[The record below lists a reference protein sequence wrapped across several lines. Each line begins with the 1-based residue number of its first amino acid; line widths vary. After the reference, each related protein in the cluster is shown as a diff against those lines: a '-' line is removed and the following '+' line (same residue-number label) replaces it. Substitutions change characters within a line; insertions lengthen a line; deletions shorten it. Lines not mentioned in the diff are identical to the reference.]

1 MQIEILRDRRIFVY
15 FHLNK
20 GGNGIRSPPDL
31 KFELKIKFQ
40 IQEDKTVKYASKKV
54 FILENGKYKE
64 ITYSKLQ
71 ELEQSDKSYAEKFF
85 LLLYG
90 MLMKVTAETYK
101 AYYKDKRRQKYI
113 DERSLLNGDVSY
125 DALDTDE
132 TLGAEVFAD
141 TKTNVEATV
150 INKMTVAELRK
161 AFLLLSPDERE
172 LMTAIYIQNLTE
184 REYAKQKGVYHNAVH
199 KRKLR
204 ILEKLK
210 KFLDGKICDYVSRRK
225 ICARGACTN
234 YMVSQ
239 YNFNG

>member
-40 IQEDKTVKYASKKV
+40 IQEDKTVKYAPKKV

-64 ITYSKLQ
+64 ITYSELQ
-71 ELEQSDKSYAEKFF
+71 KLEQSDKSYAEKFF
-85 LLLYG
+85 LPLYG
-90 MLMKVTAETYK
+90 MLMEVTAETYK
-101 AYYKDKRRQKYI
+101 AYYKDQRRQKYI
-113 DERSLLNGDVSY
+113 DKRSLLNGDVSY

-141 TKTNVEATV
+141 KKTDVEAAV

-161 AFLLLSPDERE
+161 AFLLLSPDEKKLLIEHFFDEKSQVE
-172 LMTAIYIQNLTE
+172 LS
-184 REYAKQKGVYHNAVH
+184 KQYGVNQSSIS
-199 KRKLR
+199 RKINR
-204 ILEKLK
+204 IIAKLK
-210 KFLDGKICDYVSRRK
+210 KFLE
-225 ICARGACTN
+225 N
-234 YMVSQ
+234 
-239 YNFNG
+239 

>member
-40 IQEDKTVKYASKKV
+40 IQEDKTVKYAPKKV

-64 ITYSKLQ
+64 ITYSELQ

-85 LLLYG
+85 LPLYG
-90 MLMKVTAETYK
+90 MLMEVTAETYK

-141 TKTNVEATV
+141 TKTDVEAAV

-161 AFLLLSPDERE
+161 AFLLLSPDEKKLLIEHFFDEKSQVE
-172 LMTAIYIQNLTE
+172 LS
-184 REYAKQKGVYHNAVH
+184 KQYGVNQSSIS
-199 KRKLR
+199 RKINR
-204 ILEKLK
+204 IIAKLK
-210 KFLDGKICDYVSRRK
+210 KFLE
-225 ICARGACTN
+225 N
-234 YMVSQ
+234 
-239 YNFNG
+239 

>member
-1 MQIEILRDRRIFVY
+1 M
-15 FHLNK
+15 
-20 GGNGIRSPPDL
+20 
-31 KFELKIKFQ
+31 
-40 IQEDKTVKYASKKV
+40 KYAPKKV

-64 ITYSKLQ
+64 ITYSELQ
-71 ELEQSDKSYAEKFF
+71 KLEQSDKSYAEKFF
-85 LLLYG
+85 LPLYG
-90 MLMKVTAETYK
+90 MLMEVTAETYK
-101 AYYKDKRRQKYI
+101 AYYKDQRRQKYI

-172 LMTAIYIQNLTE
+172 LITAIYIQNLTE

-210 KFLDGKICDYVSRRK
+210 KFLDR
-225 ICARGACTN
+225 
-234 YMVSQ
+234 
-239 YNFNG
+239 

>member
-20 GGNGIRSPPDL
+20 GGQYRIRSPPDL

-40 IQEDKTVKYASKKV
+40 IQEDKTVKYAPKKV

-64 ITYSKLQ
+64 ITYSELQ
-71 ELEQSDKSYAEKFF
+71 KLEQSGKSYAEKFF
-85 LLLYG
+85 LPLYG
-90 MLMKVTAETYK
+90 MLMEVTAETYK
-101 AYYKDKRRQKYI
+101 WYYKDKRRQKYI

-125 DALDTDE
+125 DE

-172 LMTAIYIQNLTE
+172 LITAIYIQNLTE

-210 KFLDGKICDYVSRRK
+210 KFLDR
-225 ICARGACTN
+225 
-234 YMVSQ
+234 
-239 YNFNG
+239 

>member
-40 IQEDKTVKYASKKV
+40 SQEDKTVKYAPKKV

-64 ITYSKLQ
+64 ITYSELQ
-71 ELEQSDKSYAEKFF
+71 KLEQSDKSYAEKFF
-85 LLLYG
+85 LPLYG
-90 MLMKVTAETYK
+90 MLMEVTAETYK

-125 DALDTDE
+125 DALDTDD

-141 TKTNVEATV
+141 KKTDVEAAV

-161 AFLLLSPDERE
+161 AFLLLSPDEKKLLIEHFFDEKSQVE
-172 LMTAIYIQNLTE
+172 LS
-184 REYAKQKGVYHNAVH
+184 KQYGVNQSSIS
-199 KRKLR
+199 RKINR
-204 ILEKLK
+204 IIAKLK
-210 KFLDGKICDYVSRRK
+210 KFLE
-225 ICARGACTN
+225 N
-234 YMVSQ
+234 
-239 YNFNG
+239 

>member
-1 MQIEILRDRRIFVY
+1 M
-15 FHLNK
+15 
-20 GGNGIRSPPDL
+20 
-31 KFELKIKFQ
+31 
-40 IQEDKTVKYASKKV
+40 KYAPKKV

-64 ITYSKLQ
+64 ITYSELQ
-71 ELEQSDKSYAEKFF
+71 KLEQSDKSYAEKFF
-85 LLLYG
+85 LPLYG
-90 MLMKVTAETYK
+90 MLMEVTAETYK

-141 TKTNVEATV
+141 TKTNVEAAV

-172 LMTAIYIQNLTE
+172 LITAIYIQNLTE

-210 KFLDGKICDYVSRRK
+210 KFLDR
-225 ICARGACTN
+225 
-234 YMVSQ
+234 
-239 YNFNG
+239 